1 MNSLSMRRKFLKFKP
16 WLSDIAAGLLMIVF
30 IVAAF
35 VLSSAAA
42 DLLR

>member
-1 MNSLSMRRKFLKFKP
+1 MNALSIRRRYLKIRF